1 VAQRK
6 LFLNAAVIQMP
17 GDKIDV
23 GHIPYDEAVLE
34 SLRKQQVGR
43 LFAQRHNDVIETIS
57 LSPNEVIRGTKHSI
71 ELSDR
76 PALVA
81 ALARESLIRFLGT
94 DTNYPVLSARP
105 LRVIGGKA
113 ENLVEAKYN
122 LPAWLEKRLV
132 MRFETRVLYRKDK
145 APRVVLT
152 CDLGTRNGIETP
164 CSELHRLGVPLVGRY
179 VTVPTSSFDPRLEDY
194 RRIVGRVVS
203 VENGVLRL
211 EDHEEGFESVRAES
225 ARLEPRRDNWNLC
238 ITTLLGEQAE
248 SVIENIDK
256 DVSAVRQGDR
266 RLALIRQTLN
276 WLAKRHLDSQHRPEL
291 VPGMPLMLDPI
302 LCEAERNWTFPTK
315 VLEKPHLV
323 FSPSGIQTRAH
334 AQRELD
340 RIGPYDQRDFT
351 PKALRIAVI
360 CQERHQGETSRCVG
374 AFLDGLPDATL
385 PGRNG
390 YPPSAMFPNGL
401 IGRFRM
407 GQPTVETFT
416 ASSASAAAY
425 AEACRNAIDA
435 AADKNLS
442 WDLAILQ
449 TEDGFRQLPH
459 AENPYF
465 VVKAAMLKR
474 GVHVQA
480 FSLKTMRLPKIN
492 LAYSLSNASLATYAK
507 LGGIPWLLRSQPN
520 TDHELV
526 IGLGS
531 HTERSSRRG
540 PGNRTVG
547 ITTVF
552 SSDGRYLLE
561 DRTAAV
567 PFDQYPAELK
577 ASLHRT
583 ISRVREEDAW
593 RASDAVRLIFHVF
606 KPLKSR
612 EIDVVEATVKE
623 LGLSNV
629 RFAFIHVVDEHPFL
643 LFDEANAGSPTRDGK
658 KGVYAAAR
666 GTAVE
671 ISDNE
676 MLLSMKGSQELKLIW
691 QGTPRPL
698 LLRLDQKSTFRDL
711 AYLTTQLFDFACHSW
726 RTFNAA
732 ALPVSI
738 LYSQLIA
745 EILAGLTAVPG
756 WDADAMRS
764 TTGRTR
770 WFL

>member
-1 VAQRK
+1 
-6 LFLNAAVIQMP
+6 M
-17 GDKIDV
+17 
-23 GHIPYDEAVLE
+23 
-34 SLRKQQVGR
+34 
-43 LFAQRHNDVIETIS
+43 
-57 LSPNEVIRGTKHSI
+57 
-71 ELSDR
+71 
-76 PALVA
+76 
-81 ALARESLIRFLGT
+81 
-94 DTNYPVLSARP
+94 
-105 LRVIGGKA
+105 
-113 ENLVEAKYN
+113 
-122 LPAWLEKRLV
+122 
-132 MRFETRVLYRKDK
+132 
-145 APRVVLT
+145 PRVVLT
-152 CDLGTRNGIETP
+152 FDLGTRNGIEAP

-179 VTVPTSSFDPRLEDY
+179 VTVPAAAFDPRLEDY
-194 RRIVGRVVS
+194 RRVVGRVIG

-211 EDHEEGFESVRAES
+211 EDHEEGFESLRAS
-225 ARLEPRRDNWNLC
+225 DARLEPRRDNWNLC
-238 ITTLLGEQAE
+238 ISTLIGDKADG
-248 SVIENIDK
+248 VIESLDRDI
-256 DVSAVRQGDR
+256 SAVRQGDR
-266 RLALIRQTLN
+266 RLDLIRQTLTY
-276 WLAKRHLDSQHRPEL
+276 LAKRHLDPQHRPEL
-291 VPGMPLMLDPI
+291 VPGVPLLLDPVF
-302 LCEAERNWTFPTK
+302 CEAERTWPFPTK

-323 FSPSGIQTRAH
+323 FSPSGAQASAY

-360 CQERHQGETSRCVG
+360 CQERHQGGDYSNASCQRAQGETSRCVG

-390 YPPSAMFPNGL
+390 YPSTAVFPNGF

-407 GQPTVETFT
+407 GKPTVETFT
-416 ASSASAAAY
+416 ASSASADAY
-425 AEACRNAIDA
+425 AEACRNAIEA
-435 AADKNLS
+435 AADKNSS

-449 TEDGFRQLPH
+449 TEEGFRQLPH
-459 AENPYF
+459 AANPYF
-465 VVKAAMLKR
+465 VAKAAMLKR
-474 GVHVQA
+474 GAQVQA
-480 FSLKTMRLPKIN
+480 FSLKTMRLPKMN
-492 LAYSLSNASLATYAK
+492 LAYSLSNASLASYAK

-531 HTERSSRRG
+531 HTARSSRLSA
-540 PGNRTVG
+540 GNRTVG

-552 SSDGRYLLE
+552 SSDGRYLLK

-567 PFDQYPAELK
+567 PFEKYPAELK

-583 ISRVREEDAW
+583 ISRIREEDAW

-643 LFDEANAGSPTRDGK
+643 LFDEGNPGSPIRDGK
-658 KGVYAAAR
+658 KGVNAAAR

-676 MLLSMKGSQELKLIW
+676 MLLSMKGSQELKLVW

-711 AYLTTQLFDFACHSW
+711 GYLTTQLFDFACHSW

-738 LYSQLIA
+738 LYSELIA
-745 EILAGLTAVPG
+745 EMLAGLSAVPG

-764 TTGRTR
+764 STGRTR